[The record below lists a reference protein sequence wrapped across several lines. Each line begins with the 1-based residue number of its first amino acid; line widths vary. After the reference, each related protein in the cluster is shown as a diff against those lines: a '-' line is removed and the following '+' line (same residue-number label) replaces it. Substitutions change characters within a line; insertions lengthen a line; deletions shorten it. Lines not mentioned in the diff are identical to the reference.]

1 LCVGG
6 GGGPGRAA
14 RHQKT
19 ASEQG
24 QQHLLAP
31 PLSSLLFLLHPPP
44 AKPTRRTIT
53 IAARRRLRHRQTERQ
68 RPREHDAQGAE
79 RRPPRSG
86 KRSRGSG
93 RFDKTQLGKSSFAR
107 ASRPPY
113 ALGDVHP
120 RTPACSRASD
130 PPAAT
135 SPGPGGDLEATD
147 FRPARVALR
156 SNARARRR
164 RRRCSR
170 KTTSLQKKQPA
181 AHHHHPPRL
190 LL

>member
-1 LCVGG
+1 MRYCERCVCERGG
-6 GGGPGRAA
+6 GCVLGVAGALGA
-14 RHQKT
+14 RRDIRKRRRSRDSNT
-19 ASEQG
+19 SWP
-24 QQHLLAP
+24 P

-135 SPGPGGDLEATD
+135 SLGPGGDLEATD

-156 SNARARRR
+156 SNARA
-164 RRRCSR
+164 
-170 KTTSLQKKQPA
+170 
-181 AHHHHPPRL
+181 
-190 LL
+190 